1 MYKFTGFTEKA
12 NTALNIAV
20 ETAEDL
26 GHTYIGSEHLLI
38 GLLRDTGGVACVAL
52 AGRGV
57 TAAQVEELMRK
68 TIGIGAPT
76 VLSPADFTPRC
87 KRIIELAILEARGLG
102 HNYVGTEHL
111 LIAIIQEGGSFAGF
125 TGRFNPRSGRKPPL
139 RNRIANGGQKSQK
152 QHPHP

>member
-38 GLLRDTGGVACVAL
+38 GLAAGYGRRGLRCPGR
-52 AGRGV
+52 RGV

-68 TIGIGAPT
+68 TIGIGAQPSFPQRILRRA
-76 VLSPADFTPRC
+76 VNELLSLQFWRRA
-87 KRIIELAILEARGLG
+87 A
-102 HNYVGTEHL
+102 
-111 LIAIIQEGGSFAGF
+111 
-125 TGRFNPRSGRKPPL
+125 
-139 RNRIANGGQKSQK
+139 
-152 QHPHP
+152 

>member
-57 TAAQVEELMRK
+57 TCLLYTSDAADDMQV
-68 TIGIGAPT
+68 
-76 VLSPADFTPRC
+76 
-87 KRIIELAILEARGLG
+87 
-102 HNYVGTEHL
+102 
-111 LIAIIQEGGSFAGF
+111 
-125 TGRFNPRSGRKPPL
+125 
-139 RNRIANGGQKSQK
+139 
-152 QHPHP
+152 

>member
-87 KRIIELAILEARGLG
+87 KRD
-102 HNYVGTEHL
+102 Y
-111 LIAIIQEGGSFAGF
+111 
-125 TGRFNPRSGRKPPL
+125 
-139 RNRIANGGQKSQK
+139 
-152 QHPHP
+152 

>member
-57 TAAQVEELMRK
+57 TAAQVEDLMRK
-68 TIGIGAPT
+68 TIGVGAPT

-111 LIAIIQEGGSFAGF
+111 LD
-125 TGRFNPRSGRKPPL
+125 RK
-139 RNRIANGGQKSQK
+139 SVV
-152 QHPHP
+152 